1 MPLRGIRA
9 GMAVTADLRKF
20 PRVITGNQLFFCHKP
35 GTAVTANPGDEKWEM
50 VKRGYT
56 PVFVSQTG
64 V

>member
-1 MPLRGIRA
+1 
-9 GMAVTADLRKF
+9 MAVTADLRKF